1 MLNVTLNQT
10 DSAGTPGKNELILTV
25 FDKIKHKY
33 EQFQCF
39 SIRLS

>member
-1 MLNVTLNQT
+1 MLNLTLDKT
-10 DSAGTPGKNELILTV
+10 DATGTPEKNELILTV